1 MTELSNLIRR
11 IAAYRPASKQSL
23 AQLTQEV
30 RQGNDLIMRRLDAME
45 GTQTHQFEHTWLV
58 EMDSRHDAACQHDRL
73 QQAIDS
79 LDVRTMAYLRQ
90 LYFSEQPDRHKAAI
104 ELFASV
110 PTTNGPHRVFQLAL
124 AKLMHILDGIC
135 RENDIRYWLCWGA
148 LLAGRTRKSSIPWDD
163 DIDICMLRED
173 LDRLRGIIAGND
185 QYQVSVVY
193 DRYVLC
199 RQYRFSLRDAANPC
213 FIDLCVFDWAP
224 TAAPAHDRELK
235 TVRYRLMDDLNRHM
249 DEFPL
254 WNRYPYLFAKGDDY
268 VAQVSDP
275 KFSEQNLDMNM
286 AEIERIDA
294 IFDKHRDE
302 ALQRRLITDSP
313 DSPAVAY
320 GLENIMDVPT
330 RTMLFPTDRMLPTS
344 PMTFEGYTLQTPHDC
359 DYVLDRCYP
368 GWPHLPSDMFEHRH
382 FEERIL
388 HDPEVLAALGDFVA
402 DESMTE
408 ASGTA

>member
-224 TAAPAHDRELK
+224 TTDPAHDRELK
-235 TVRYRLMDDLNRHM
+235 TARYRLMDDLNRHM
-249 DEFPL
+249 DEFPC
-254 WNRYPYLFAKGDDY
+254 GTGTHIC
-268 VAQVSDP
+268 SP
-275 KFSEQNLDMNM
+275 KAMTTW
-286 AEIERIDA
+286 
-294 IFDKHRDE
+294 
-302 ALQRRLITDSP
+302 RRR
-313 DSPAVAY
+313 
-320 GLENIMDVPT
+320 PT
-330 RTMLFPTDRMLPTS
+330 
-344 PMTFEGYTLQTPHDC
+344 
-359 DYVLDRCYP
+359 
-368 GWPHLPSDMFEHRH
+368 PSSRS
-382 FEERIL
+382 RIL
-388 HDPEVLAALGDFVA
+388 TRIWPKSNGSTPSSTD
-402 DESMTE
+402 T
-408 ASGTA
+408 GTRPCNGV

>member
-1 MTELSNLIRR
+1 
-11 IAAYRPASKQSL
+11 
-23 AQLTQEV
+23 
-30 RQGNDLIMRRLDAME
+30 
-45 GTQTHQFEHTWLV
+45 
-58 EMDSRHDAACQHDRL
+58 MDSRHDAACQHDRL

-359 DYVLDRCYP
+359 DYVLDRVLS
-368 GWPHLPSDMFEHRH
+368 G
-382 FEERIL
+382 
-388 HDPEVLAALGDFVA
+388 LAASAVRHVRAPAFRRANSARSRSACG
-402 DESMTE
+402 SWGISSPMNP
-408 ASGTA
+408 